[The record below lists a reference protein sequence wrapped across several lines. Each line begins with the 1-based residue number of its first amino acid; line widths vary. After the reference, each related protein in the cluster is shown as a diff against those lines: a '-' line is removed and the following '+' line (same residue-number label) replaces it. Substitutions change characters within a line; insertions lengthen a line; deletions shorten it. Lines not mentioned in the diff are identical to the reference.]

1 MNDSVIRAISIGAGL
16 FIAMITISAVMSYYG
31 TAQSSIQKVGLGADI
46 PSLTNQNITNSL
58 LKESI
63 NGTEVKNIINYFY
76 LNEDVVVNVSNAINF
91 NGITSGEI
99 LRFGGNPVF
108 GNVNNQ
114 EATTSKF
121 ITLIKNI
128 NPSQRFNLN
137 YKTESGITTITIIGK
152 K

>member
-16 FIAMITISAVMSYYG
+16 FIAMITISAVMSYYS
-31 TAQSSIQKVGLGADI
+31 TAQTSIQEVGLGADI

-76 LNEDVVVNVSNAINF
+76 LNKDVIVNVSNAIKF
-91 NGITSGEI
+91 DGTTSGEI
-99 LRFGGNPVF
+99 LRFGGSPVF
-108 GNVNNQ
+108 NDINNQ
-114 EATTSKF
+114 EAITSKF
-121 ITLIKNI
+121 ITLMKNI
-128 NPSQRFNLN
+128 NPNQRFNLT
-137 YKTESGITTITIIGK
+137 YKTESNLTTITITGK